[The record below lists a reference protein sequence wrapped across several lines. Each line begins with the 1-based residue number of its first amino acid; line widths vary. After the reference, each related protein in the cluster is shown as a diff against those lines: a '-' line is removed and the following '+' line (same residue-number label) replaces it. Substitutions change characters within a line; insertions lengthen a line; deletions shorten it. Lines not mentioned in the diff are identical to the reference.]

1 MVINPARIDHPKTAS
16 GHKSSFSLTRQAQTN
31 RYDRRISQT
40 FALSLQVTAILHA
53 ACGRPLLAGGSQCAR
68 HKMSA
73 LLLPLDH
80 VQLRALTQAGA
91 LDQESGPFEAGS
103 LWTDRATVVLCVRRP
118 G

>member
-1 MVINPARIDHPKTAS
+1 MGTAPYMYCRGLGGAAPAGCLP
-16 GHKSSFSLTRQAQTN
+16 
-31 RYDRRISQT
+31 
-40 FALSLQVTAILHA
+40 A
-53 ACGRPLLAGGSQCAR
+53 AAGAGSQCAR

-103 LWTDRATVVLCVRRP
+103 LWTDRAAVVLCVRRP